1 VFVLPLQ
8 EVSIMNYSLQLG
20 RKPKGG
26 GGDGFLPASDQDED
40 LDEFDELGEEE
51 EDVIEDEESLD
62 EELNFDKP
70 HFRRL
75 GLDYEEEEEE

>member
-1 VFVLPLQ
+1 MKYPLQ
-8 EVSIMNYSLQLG
+8 FG
-20 RKPKGG
+20 RRPKGG
-26 GGDGFLPASDQDED
+26 SSDSFLPVSDDDD
-40 LDEFDELGEEE
+40 LDEFDELDEEE
-51 EDVIEDEESLD
+51 EDLMDEEEALD

>member
-1 VFVLPLQ
+1 
-8 EVSIMNYSLQLG
+8 MQLG
-20 RKPKGG
+20 RRPKGG
-26 GGDGFLPASDQDED
+26 GGDFLPVSDQDDD
-40 LDEFDELGEEE
+40 LDEFDDLEEE
-51 EDVIEDEESLD
+51 EDLMEEEEEALD

>member
-1 VFVLPLQ
+1 MKHV
-8 EVSIMNYSLQLG
+8 LQLG
-20 RKPKGG
+20 RRPKSS
-26 GGDGFLPASDQDED
+26 GDDNFLPSSGQDDD
-40 LDEFDELGEEE
+40 LDEFEDLVEEE
-51 EDVIEDEESLD
+51 EDTMEEEDALD

>member
-1 VFVLPLQ
+1 MKYP
-8 EVSIMNYSLQLG
+8 LQLG
-20 RKPKGG
+20 RRPKGSG
-26 GGDGFLPASDQDED
+26 SDNFLPVSDQDED

-51 EDVIEDEESLD
+51 DLMEEEEEALD

-75 GLDYEEEEEE
+75 GLDYEEEDEE

>member
-1 VFVLPLQ
+1 MKHP
-8 EVSIMNYSLQLG
+8 LQLG
-20 RKPKGG
+20 RRKG
-26 GGDGFLPASDQDED
+26 GGDGFLSVSDHEDD

-51 EDVIEDEESLD
+51 EELVEEEDALD

>member
-1 VFVLPLQ
+1 MKYP
-8 EVSIMNYSLQLG
+8 LQLG
-20 RKPKGG
+20 RRPKGG
-26 GGDGFLPASDQDED
+26 GSDSFLPESD
-40 LDEFDELGEEE
+40 LDEDSDEFEELGEEE
-51 EDVIEDEESLD
+51 EDMMEEEALD

>member
-1 VFVLPLQ
+1 MKYPLQ
-8 EVSIMNYSLQLG
+8 FG
-20 RKPKGG
+20 RRAKEGG
-26 GGDGFLPASDQDED
+26 SDNFLPESDQDED
-40 LDEFDELGEEE
+40 LDEFDELGEDDDDFIEE
-51 EDVIEDEESLD
+51 EEALD

>member
-1 VFVLPLQ
+1 
-8 EVSIMNYSLQLG
+8 MNYSLQPG
-20 RKPKGG
+20 RRQKGG
-26 GGDGFLPASDQDED
+26 GSDGFLPISDQDED
-40 LDEFDELGEEE
+40 LDEFDDIAEEE
-51 EDVIEDEESLD
+51 EDPIEDEEALD